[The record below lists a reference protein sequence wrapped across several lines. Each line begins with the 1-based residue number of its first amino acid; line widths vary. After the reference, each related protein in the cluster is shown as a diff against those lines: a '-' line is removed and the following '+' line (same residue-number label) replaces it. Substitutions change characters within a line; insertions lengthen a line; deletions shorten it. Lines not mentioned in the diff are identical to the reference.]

1 MSSYEQMKAMRIK
14 KTRRDLLE
22 ALNAM
27 YGIGP
32 FGFPDLC
39 MALTHLELPSDEY
52 VKQDLVYLID
62 KGYVRW
68 TNEKNFTPWK
78 DRLYSLTAKGKE
90 IVDRIA
96 TDPALEP

>member
-1 MSSYEQMKAMRIK
+1 MPSYEQMRTARIK
-14 KTRRDLLE
+14 QTRRDLME
-22 ALNAM
+22 ALGAM

-32 FGFPDLC
+32 ADFAMLC
-39 MALTHLELPSDEY
+39 NALTHLELPSVEY

-68 TNEKNFTPWK
+68 TNEKNFTLWK
-78 DRLYSLTAKGKE
+78 DRLYSLTARGKE

-96 TDPALEP
+96 SDSALEP